1 MRRCSLKVKL
11 TAMYSFFMVLV
22 TCICLAILF
31 SLSGKEILTS
41 AQYEFSKERV
51 HESADEIELEDGEF
65 EIDSDFYSLG
75 HNVYLALYDSRD
87 IFIWKLRRRDFKK
100 RRNFRMERYR
110 K

>member
-11 TAMYSFFMVLV
+11 TAIYSFFMVLV
-22 TCICLAILF
+22 TCVCLAILF

-41 AQYEFSKERV
+41 AQINLKERV

-75 HNVYLALYDSRD
+75 HNVYLALYDSEG
-87 IFIWKLRRRDFKK
+87 IFLYGKVPPGFQKAPEFQDGK
-100 RRNFRMERYR
+100 
-110 K
+110 